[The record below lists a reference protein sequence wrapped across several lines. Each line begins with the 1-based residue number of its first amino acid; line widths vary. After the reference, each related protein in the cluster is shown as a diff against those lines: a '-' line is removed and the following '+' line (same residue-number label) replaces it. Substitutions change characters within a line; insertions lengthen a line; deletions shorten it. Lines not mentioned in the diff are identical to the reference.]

1 MQNDAPLP
9 AMPER
14 VPQRDL
20 LARIAALAQ
29 LGGIEWHPRRQDL
42 EWNDEACRLHGV
54 PPRTWVSIDEWLAL
68 YDRESAQCV
77 RDALERL
84 CDGASAFERVEMNL
98 ARAPDALLPALRL
111 SLHREPERGDVERI
125 TGVFQ
130 ELHGD
135 NVPARGDTL
144 AHTDMLTGLCNRRG
158 LMARGAAAIE
168 HAQRSGRPLAL
179 LFLDLDNF
187 KRIND
192 SLGHHAGDEVLR
204 EVARRL
210 DASVRGSDVVARQSG
225 DEFVVVLSEVNRPQD
240 VALVAQKV
248 LDGLTRP
255 IMVMDQP
262 VQVGCS
268 IGVALLS
275 ESASDL
281 AALMRVADMA
291 MYAAKQSGRN
301 AFRFYTEALDQRQ
314 QRRSERDQELRCAL
328 SRREL
333 FCVYQPSLR
342 LSDGRVG
349 AIEVLLRW
357 RGPDGQLR
365 QPADF
370 LPLAEESGE
379 IVPIGHWVLRE
390 CCLQARRWSDQ
401 GLGFERVAVNLSAQ
415 QLCDPDFLPQLEA
428 VLLETGW
435 PTSRLEFDVT
445 ESALMQD
452 RAATRRVLMALHSAG
467 IAVAVDDFG
476 TSVSNLIY
484 LHRVQ
489 VSALKL
495 DRHFALGMPD
505 DPALQELSAALIAM
519 GHSLRL
525 RLVAKGVE
533 CEFAAAYLAERG
545 CDEAQGFYFA
555 RPMPA
560 ADVTLW
566 WQAREFS
573 QRALMLGASDQR
585 GR

>member
-1 MQNDAPLP
+1 MHNDAPSP
-9 AMPER
+9 TMPER
-14 VPQRDL
+14 VPQHDL

-29 LGGIEWHPRRQDL
+29 LGGIEWHPRHEEL
-42 EWNDEACRLHGV
+42 AWNDESCRLHGV
-54 PPRTWVSIDEWLAL
+54 APRSSVSIDDWLSL
-68 YDRESAQCV
+68 YDLEGATRV

-84 CDGASAFERVEMNL
+84 REGESSFERVEMNL
-98 ARAPDALLPALRL
+98 ARAAEAELPALRL
-111 SLHREPERGDVERI
+111 SLQREPETGAVERI

-130 ELHGD
+130 DLRSEQA
-135 NVPARGDTL
+135 PARGDSL

-158 LMARGAAAIE
+158 LAARGAAAVD

-179 LFLDLDNF
+179 LFLDLDHF

-192 SLGHHAGDEVLR
+192 SLGHAAGDEVLR

-240 VALVAQKV
+240 AALVAQKV
-248 LDGLTRP
+248 LDSLARP

-268 IGVALLS
+268 IGLALLG
-275 ESASDL
+275 ESTTDL
-281 AALMRVADMA
+281 AALMRAADTA

-301 AFRFYTEALDQRQ
+301 AFRFYTEALGQRQ
-314 QRRSERDQELRCAL
+314 QRRSERDQELRRAL
-328 SRREL
+328 SRQEL

-342 LSDGRVG
+342 LSDGRIG
-349 AIEVLLRW
+349 SIEALLRW
-357 RGPDGQLR
+357 RGPDGELR

-390 CCLQARRWSDQ
+390 CCLQARRWSEE

-415 QLCDPDFLPQLEA
+415 QMRDPDFLPQLDS
-428 VLLETGW
+428 VLQETGW
-435 PTSRLEFDVT
+435 PASRLEFEVS
-445 ESALMQD
+445 EPALMQD
-452 RAATRRVLMALHSAG
+452 RDATRRVLTALQSAG
-467 IAVAVDDFG
+467 ATVAVDDFG
-476 TSVSNLIY
+476 TSFSNLLY

-489 VSALKL
+489 VGALKL

-519 GHSLRL
+519 GHALRL

-533 CEFAAAYLAERG
+533 SEFAATYLAERG
-545 CDEAQGFYFA
+545 CDEAQGFHFA

-573 QRALMLGASDQR
+573 QRALRLG
-585 GR
+585 GP